1 MTSGQQLFQATLHY
15 RPSALSVQSPERSNR
30 SGDLLGSGDGTV
42 WGATLQGWV
51 HWSIFEVQGPIC
63 ETNIVGVIT
72 TDDGAEVAFETRGY
86 GLVPDPKEPSTWDMP
101 AVVKFRTESPAYQ
114 WLNTTLARWEGT
126 FDMDRGLHTYQAYYS

>member
-1 MTSGQQLFQATLHY
+1 
-15 RPSALSVQSPERSNR
+15 
-30 SGDLLGSGDGTV
+30 
-42 WGATLQGWV
+42 
-51 HWSIFEVQGPIC
+51 VQGPFC

-114 WLNTTLARWEGT
+114 WLNTTLARWEGA
-126 FDMDRGLHTYQAYYS
+126 FDMDRGLHTYQA